1 VYAKEPEQECAAPA
15 LFGLKCV
22 FYMALPPAQMR
33 KGFIPLSIE
42 KVPMHSRTILS
53 LLTVAVLLVTSSAV
67 VAQSAA
73 IAPSSAADQVRH
85 AFYNGD
91 YTAQPLLKTLLAAHP
106 DDPALRHWNLAIGDL
121 VGVRDGFRNAIA
133 APDDK
138 DPWVLLARSRLAPPW
153 QRQVILDKAIALA
166 PDDVDILVLATE
178 QMENLLY
185 LETNDKDE
193 LAAFRAS
200 ATSFLKE
207 HAEALDKTAHGLA
220 AHAAAEVA
228 LAQADN
234 RASHNLSENTE
245 IVTLVKRALALDSK
259 EAKALQ
265 SELTIINDKGDIH
278 ATHEFLRGVISAGTE
293 SVLLYDAY
301 FKALFNDQT
310 ETPEAQSKE
319 GIAALKVLLDR
330 GEPSDGM
337 VEALVRQ
344 AKAGGADAVA
354 AVEDSI
360 SKRYPNSA
368 ASDRILYLQAI
379 YDDPNIATDPNSP
392 EKMEALEAY
401 LDLSNHPNLAA
412 VDEARGNLIQ
422 IMSHQKQ
429 PDLDRLYK
437 ELMAHGSYF
446 NDYSAVSV
454 LAKGKSH
461 LPEIQAFAEKH
472 LLEEPARVDER
483 MLSQWDK
490 QGFMDFSLGF
500 FFSPW
505 QSALGHVYFN
515 EGKLD
520 KAQEI
525 FLHVRE
531 ENPYSMQAAINL
543 GEVYDAK
550 GNYVEAQ
557 KLYTL
562 ALSLSSMAPGAHPA
576 VAALRENYILQ
587 HPDKTGL
594 DDYMKGIEQK
604 DTDRRRALVLKERHT
619 TPKEIPPFTLKTLD
633 GKTVSSSE
641 MKGKV
646 VVINFWATWCGP
658 CRQELPE
665 FQKLA
670 EKYRND
676 PNVLVLSVSTDAS
689 DTPVATIARFIKSN
703 KYDFTVLLGG
713 DYGKANSILPIPMT
727 WFISTD
733 GKEVYRKIG
742 YSRELVQE
750 FSWRIEELQSG
761 TGIPKAA
768 GVAQSK

>member
-1 VYAKEPEQECAAPA
+1 
-15 LFGLKCV
+15 
-22 FYMALPPAQMR
+22 
-33 KGFIPLSIE
+33 
-42 KVPMHSRTILS
+42 MHRTTLLS
-53 LLTVAVLLVTSSAV
+53 LLTVTALLVISLTV
-67 VAQSAA
+67 VAQSFLVAQ
-73 IAPSSAADQVRH
+73 SSAAEQVRH
-85 AFYNGD
+85 AFYNND
-91 YTAQPLLKTLLAAHP
+91 YTVEPLLKTLLASHP
-106 DDPALRHWNLAIGDL
+106 GNPALRNWNLAIGDL
-121 VGVRDGFRNAIA
+121 VSVRKVLRDETSALDEKN
-133 APDDK
+133 
-138 DPWVLLARSRLAPPW
+138 PWVLLARSRFAPPW

-193 LAAFRAS
+193 LATFRAIV
-200 ATSFLKE
+200 TSFLKE

-220 AHAAAEVA
+220 AHAAAGLA
-228 LAQADN
+228 LAQTETK
-234 RASHNLSENTE
+234 ASPNLSENTE
-245 IVTLVKRALALDSK
+245 FLALVKRALALDSR
-259 EAKALQ
+259 ETKALLVE
-265 SELTIINDKGDIH
+265 SDIINNKGDIH
-278 ATHEFLRGVISAGTE
+278 AAHEFLRGVISAGTK

-301 FKALFNDQT
+301 FKALFNDPT
-310 ETPEAQSKE
+310 ETPDAQSKE
-319 GIAALKVLLDR
+319 ALAALKVLLDL
-330 GEPSDGM
+330 GEPSDRM

-344 AKAGGADAVA
+344 ANAGGADAVA

-379 YDDPNIATDPNSP
+379 YDDPNIATDFNSP

-401 LDLSNHPNLAA
+401 LDLPNHPNLAA
-412 VDEARGNLIQ
+412 VDEARGDLIRV
-422 IMSHQKQ
+422 MSYQKQ

-437 ELMAHGSYF
+437 ELMAHGSQF
-446 NDYSAVSV
+446 NDHSAVSV

-472 LLEEPARVDER
+472 LLEEPTRVDER
-483 MLSQWDK
+483 MLSQYDK

-520 KAQEI
+520 KALEI

-531 ENPYSMQAAINL
+531 ENPYSMQAAIDL

-550 GNYVEAQ
+550 GNYVAAQ

-562 ALSLSSMAPGAHPA
+562 ALGMSSMAPGAHPA
-576 VAALRENYILQ
+576 VNALRENYILQ
-587 HPDKTGL
+587 HPDKIGL
-594 DDYMKGIEQK
+594 DDYMKAIEQK

-619 TPKEIPPFTLKTLD
+619 TLKEIPPFALKSLD

-658 CRQELPE
+658 CRQELPGFE
-665 FQKLA
+665 KLA

-676 PNVLVLSVSTDAS
+676 PKVLILSVSTDAS
-689 DTPVATIARFIKSN
+689 DTPVATIVNFIKLH
-703 KYDFTVLLGG
+703 KYDFPVLLGG
-713 DYGKANSILPIPMT
+713 NYAKVNSITPIPMT
-727 WFISTD
+727 WFISPD
-733 GKEVYRKIG
+733 GKEVYRKVG

-761 TGIPKAA
+761 SGISKTAE
-768 GVAQSK
+768 VTQSK